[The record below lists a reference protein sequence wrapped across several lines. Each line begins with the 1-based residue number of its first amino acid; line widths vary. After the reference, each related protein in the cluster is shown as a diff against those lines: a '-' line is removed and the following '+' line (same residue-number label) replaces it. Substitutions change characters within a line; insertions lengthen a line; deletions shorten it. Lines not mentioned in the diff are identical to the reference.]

1 MQDIFKYIDE
11 HLNESIASLTELC
24 KLPTVSAQKQ
34 AIGETA
40 EHVVGCCGRW
50 GSRRRCCR
58 RRAAGR
64 RRSRSC
70 SRSCAGK
77 SPKTLLFYDHY
88 DVQPPEPLELWTS
101 PPFQPTL
108 RDGKLYGRG
117 VSDNKGN
124 IAARVAAIK
133 AWREVRGELP
143 CSLKFCI
150 EGDEEIGSPHM
161 EEFVEEHRE
170 LLSADACLWEGGG
183 VTWEGLPMVTLGVK
197 GLLYVELTCE
207 TINRDAHS
215 SYGTVLPNAAWR
227 LVWALSTIKSPDERV
242 QIEGFYDDVRPPTPE
257 ERAAIEAMPQEE
269 AETLK
274 SFGIE
279 KALTGVTRRRLHR
292 AAPVRADGDD
302 RRAVVGVRGRGAE
315 DGAAGEGDGEDGLPP
330 RAGPGP
336 GRHHGEAAA
345 APGLARLRRHR
356 DQEPRRRAAGADA
369 GDGPARR
376 RDAGGDPRRLRQRS
390 VHRAGDGGHGAAV
403 PVRRDARPADGR
415 LRDRLP
421 GRAHPRA
428 GREHPRGGFPAGDE
442 GDCGADWA
450 VWGGLAARPAAANEA
465 SNLASGSD
473 CQRIGCERISG
484 CSSRE
489 RRIAAGWRAMRRQT
503 SHHEAHRP
511 SS

>member
-40 EHVVGCCGRW
+40 EHVVGLLRPLGFETQVLPKEGGGPTAQPVVFAEAR
-50 GSRRRCCR
+50 GN
-58 RRAAGR
+58 
-64 RRSRSC
+64 
-70 SRSCAGK
+70 

-124 IAARVAAIK
+124 IAARVAAIR

-143 CSLKFCI
+143 CSIKFCI

-170 LLSADACLWEGGG
+170 LLAADACLWEGGG
-183 VTWEGLPMVTLGVK
+183 VSWDGLPMVTLGVK

-227 LVWALSTIKSPDERV
+227 LVWALSTIKAQDERV
-242 QIEGFYDDVRPPTPE
+242 QIEGFYDDVRPPTRE
-257 ERAAIEAMPQEE
+257 EREAVEAMPRED

-274 SFGIE
+274 
-279 KALTGVTRRRLHR
+279 
-292 AAPVRADGDD
+292 
-302 RRAVVGVRGRGAE
+302 
-315 DGAAGEGDGEDGLPP
+315 
-330 RAGPGP
+330 
-336 GRHHGEAAA
+336 
-345 APGLARLRRHR
+345 
-356 DQEPRRRAAGADA
+356 
-369 GDGPARR
+369 
-376 RDAGGDPRRLRQRS
+376 RS
-390 VHRAGDGGHGAAV
+390 
-403 PVRRDARPADGR
+403 
-415 LRDRLP
+415 
-421 GRAHPRA
+421 
-428 GREHPRGGFPAGDE
+428 E
-442 GDCGADWA
+442 
-450 VWGGLAARPAAANEA
+450 
-465 SNLASGSD
+465 
-473 CQRIGCERISG
+473 
-484 CSSRE
+484 E
-489 RRIAAGWRAMRRQT
+489 RRVGKECSLTCRSRW
-503 SHHEAHRP
+503 SPYH
-511 SS
+511 